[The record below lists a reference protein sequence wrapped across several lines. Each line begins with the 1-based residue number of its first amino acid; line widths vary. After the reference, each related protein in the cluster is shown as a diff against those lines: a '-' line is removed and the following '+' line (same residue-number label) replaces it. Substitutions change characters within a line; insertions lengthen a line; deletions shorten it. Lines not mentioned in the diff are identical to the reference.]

1 MFEAVYFSL
10 AWLGGEGIAAVILM
24 LLIALVVLGQQG
36 KVVSRQAAPALMT
49 SLGIFGTFCGIFV
62 ALYEFDLANENGFQ
76 EFLDGMKTAFVT
88 SLLGIAFAI
97 ASRMFWSRPGSGEK
111 SRHPEQREILEHL
124 EAIKQAIAGDGD
136 SSMVTQMRE
145 MRKENREGFEKLDG
159 LSEAI
164 RDALV
169 KNLQKLMKQLQTIL
183 GEQLKEQ
190 MENLVNEIK
199 KVMVEQLG
207 TTFTDLKAAVIA
219 LNEWQRQHREQLKQ
233 MTDAFNTAAAQIV
246 VIAAKCE
253 KIPETMEQLRSII
266 ESANGDMEKLN
277 RQLEAFANL
286 GKQAKDALPNIQG
299 YLNKVLGDLEKS
311 AEGFAGLEKV
321 IRGTF
326 EKAIDAHA
334 KSVEKMAADLNN
346 TLKEANAK
354 SSEEIERIVK
364 EALAKFSTDMN
375 REINEVT
382 KQWGSNLVAVAERA
396 AESIEAAKKRE
407 GSR

>member
-76 EFLDGMKTAFVT
+76 EFLNGMKTAFVT

-97 ASRMFWSRPGSGEK
+97 VSRAFWSRPGSGEK
-111 SRHPEQREILEHL
+111 SRHPEQREIVEHL
-124 EAIKQAIAGDGD
+124 EAIKEAIAGDGD

-169 KNLQKLMKQLQTIL
+169 KNLQKLMRQLQTIL

-207 TTFTDLKAAVIA
+207 TTFTDLKDAVIA
-219 LNEWQRQHREQLKQ
+219 LNEWQRQHREQLEQ
-233 MTDAFNTAAAQIV
+233 MTNAFNAAAAQIV

-266 ESANGDMEKLN
+266 ETANGDIEKLN

-286 GKQAKDALPNIQG
+286 GRQAEDALPNIQG
-299 YLNKVLGDLEKS
+299 YLNKVLGDLENS
-311 AEGFAGLEKV
+311 AKGFEGLEGV
-321 IRGTF
+321 IRQTCENAVNKHKESVEAMVANLHGQLEKANAESSEKVTRF
-326 EKAIDAHA
+326 VENALENFSIEMKKAIDG
-334 KSVEKMAADLNN
+334 V
-346 TLKEANAK
+346 
-354 SSEEIERIVK
+354 
-364 EALAKFSTDMN
+364 AL
-375 REINEVT
+375 E
-382 KQWGSNLVAVAERA
+382 WGRNLVAVAEQA

>member
-1 MFEAVYFSL
+1 MFETVYFSL
-10 AWLGGEGIAAVILM
+10 AWLGGEGIAAAILT
-24 LLIALVVLGQQG
+24 LLIALVILGQQG

-164 RDALV
+164 RNALV
-169 KNLQKLMKQLQTIL
+169 TNLQQLMEELRNML
-183 GEQLKEQ
+183 GEQLEKQLKQLFQEIRQ
-190 MENLVNEIK
+190 ELGKTFGSLESSVN
-199 KVMVEQLG
+199 
-207 TTFTDLKAAVIA
+207 A
-219 LNEWQRQHREQLKQ
+219 LNQWQQRHREQLEQ
-233 MTDAFNTAAAQIV
+233 MTNAYNTAAAQIV

-253 KIPETMEQLRSII
+253 KIPETMSQLRSII
-266 ESANGDMEKLN
+266 ETANGDIEKLN
-277 RQLEAFANL
+277 HQLQAFANL
-286 GKQAKDALPNIQG
+286 GKQAEKAFPNIQDC
-299 YLNKVLGDLEKS
+299 LNKVRSDLENS
-311 AEGFAGLEKV
+311 AKEFEGLESV
-321 IRGTF
+321 IRDNFKKAVDTHAESVEAMVKNLLEQL
-326 EKAIDAHA
+326 EKA
-334 KSVEKMAADLNN
+334 N
-346 TLKEANAK
+346 TASFKEVT
-354 SSEEIERIVK
+354 RIVQN
-364 EALAKFSTDMN
+364 ALDTFSTEMK
-375 REINEVT
+375 REIDGVALE
-382 KQWGSNLVAVAERA
+382 WGRNLVAVAEQA

-407 GSR
+407 EPR